1 MAELAKK
8 LQVKVSGTTTP
19 CKIYSTSAEAGTSY
33 VRAKVDNVEAYIPLV
48 DASDGRASKVHI
60 GSKCIATTGKPP
72 YTEKSWTTAGT
83 YTFTVPAGVTRM
95 RVAVCGG
102 GGGGRADTNNGTAAS
117 GGASSIKNTQVL
129 INATGGGGG
138 RTQRKLTQVGD
149 NVEYKAYGY
158 AGTGGTPNGRSG
170 DARDEQFSGGSVRGG
185 TGFAL
190 SFTLVNGTY
199 GQGGGASCSTG
210 YYDALGG
217 GGSGGYDT
225 NYIDVTP
232 LETLTITVGAGGGN
246 GTCGFV
252 LIAYGGDI

>member
-72 YTEKSWTTAGT
+72 YTEKSWTTPGT
-83 YTFTVPAGVTRM
+83 YTFTVPAGVTRI

-102 GGGGRADTNNGTAAS
+102 GGGG
-117 GGASSIKNTQVL
+117 ASSVTTNKTGGTGGTSSFGTIK
-129 INATGGGGG
+129 ATGGTGGWL
-138 RTQRKLTQVGD
+138 KGD
-149 NVEYKAYGY
+149 ADGITSRGNGK
-158 AGTGGTPNGRSG
+158 GGTPNGYDGINTATYSP
-170 DARDEQFSGGSVRGG
+170 
-185 TGFAL
+185 GFAL
-190 SFTLVNGTY
+190 SFNNQSGTY
-199 GQGGGASCSTG
+199 GRGGVNDGRYPKASS
-210 YYDALGG
+210 G

-225 NYIDVTP
+225 AY
-232 LETLTITVGAGGGN
+232 LEVDSNATYSVQVGAGGNGN
-246 GTCGFV
+246 GSDYYGNAVSGTSGFV